1 MTRKTLVI
9 VAALVVL
16 ALAGTAPAQTWT
28 EPKSGTAFDVSK
40 DGMTL
45 LVAGLRVKKV
55 LFTFKAYAVG
65 LYVDD
70 AALAGPL
77 AAFKGRTSSPE
88 FYQALQT
95 GDFRK
100 EVVLRFLR
108 NIGQKTIQDAMR
120 ESLTG
125 ADPKLLDQFISY
137 FPEVKEGEQ
146 CILRWAP
153 GGTLESIMAGQAK
166 PPIPNRAFAERLFGL
181 YVGPQPIQADI
192 KAGVVARA
200 KDVLK

>member
-1 MTRKTLVI
+1 MRRTL
-9 VAALVVL
+9 VAAL
-16 ALAGTAPAQTWT
+16 ALAVVAGAAHAQTWT
-28 EPKSGTAFDVSK
+28 EPRSGTAFAVSK

-45 LVAGLRVKKV
+45 LGAGLRVKKI

-77 AAFKGRTSSPE
+77 AAYRGKTGSPE
-88 FYQALQT
+88 FYRALQA

-100 EVVLRFLR
+100 ELVLHFLR
-108 NIGQKTIQDAMR
+108 TLSKGRIQDAMR
-120 ESLTG
+120 ESLAG
-125 ADPKLLDQFISY
+125 AEPKTLDQFISY
-137 FPEVKEGEQ
+137 FPEVKEGEE
-146 CILRWAP
+146 CVLRWAP

-166 PPIPNRAFAERLFGL
+166 PPIASKEFAERLFGL
-181 YVGPQPIQADI
+181 YLGPKPIQEDI
-192 KAGVVARA
+192 KLDVVARA